1 MIPSLEA
8 IRATAKRIEPHI
20 IKTPTLPCYGP
31 ELREKFSPQND
42 VFLKMELLQYSGSF
56 KARGALNVI
65 MNLSDEEKK
74 HGVTAFSAGNH
85 AIATAYA
92 AKILGVSAKVA
103 MPSSANPYR
112 VERCRALGAEIVFAE
127 TMPELFEIGDRLQR
141 DEGRALVHPFEG
153 PRTFEG
159 TGTMG
164 LEICNAV
171 DNLDAVV
178 VPIGGGGLISGISS
192 AIFQLAPQ
200 CKVYGVEPEGAQGM
214 SQSLARGKPVDTVNL
229 SSIADSL
236 SAPLH
241 LQQSFDIIQQ
251 CVEDVVTVSDGELV
265 SAMKLMFSDLKLAV
279 EPAGASAVA
288 ALLGP
293 LAETLSG
300 KRVALVLCGTNID
313 MATHARLVGG
323 IGGSRQK

>member
-1 MIPSLEA
+1 MTNIPTLEN
-8 IRATAKRIEPHI
+8 IRTTAKRIAPHI

-31 ELREKFSPQND
+31 ELRQLFGAQKG
-42 VFLKMELLQYSGSF
+42 VWLKLELLQYSGSF

-74 HGVTAFSAGNH
+74 CGVTAFSAGNH

-92 AKILGVSAKVA
+92 AKIMGVSAKVA
-103 MPSSANPYR
+103 MPSTANPYR

-127 TMPELFEIGDRLQR
+127 SMSELFEIGDRLQK

-159 TGTMG
+159 TGTIG
-164 LEICNAV
+164 LEICEAV
-171 DNLDAVV
+171 ADLDAVI

-192 AIFQLAPQ
+192 AVKQLQPNCQ
-200 CKVYGVEPEGAQGM
+200 VIGVEPVGAQGM
-214 SQSLARGKPVDTVNL
+214 STSLAEGKAVSTVAL

-241 LQQSFDIIQQ
+241 LPLSFSIIQQ
-251 CVEDVVTVSDGELV
+251 CVDKVVTIEDDAMIA
-265 SAMKLMFSDLKLAV
+265 AMKLMFSDLKLAV

-293 LAETLSG
+293 LKDELAG

-313 MATHARLVGG
+313 IATHARL
-323 IGGSRQK
+323 IG